1 MAVEVQRSLGERV
14 RALRKSQGLTQEVL
28 AERAELHVTYIS
40 GVENGSRNPSLTALA
55 ALAKGFGISLAELM
69 EGVGDA

>member
-1 MAVEVQRSLGERV
+1 MEVQRSLGERI
-14 RALRKSQGLTQEVL
+14 RALRKSQGLTQETL

-55 ALAKGFGISLAELM
+55 SLAKGFGISLAQLM
-69 EGVGDA
+69 EGVTGA

>member
-1 MAVEVQRSLGERV
+1 MEVQRSLGERV

-55 ALAKGFGISLAELM
+55 SLAKGFDISLAELM
-69 EGVGDA
+69 DGVGDA